1 MTKHISNIAA
11 LSVAALTLTACSQD
25 EVDFY
30 DKGSNGIY
38 FNYDDEENLSNTVN
52 FADYV
57 LTDPSEV
64 EQTLKL
70 QLLGYVAD
78 NDRHFVLKTRE
89 VEGYPL
95 ANITVDTNTL
105 PAGAHD
111 LDVAYKVGKPEEMGV
126 TYAVEIYL
134 DPTDAASELGE
145 GVEGFD
151 KYTVY
156 VKEEYSEPADWVYP
170 AGEYLGDFTAEKY
183 KFMVKVT
190 GMTDFY
196 TNSKWDWGGSYVTA
210 AVDSIREYNKANPDN
225 KLMLGIPFSS
235 DISYE
240 KPAYWT
246 ETHDYYLGEYSSSVF
261 AAIANAVGATTDN
274 EEELL
279 SGDENRMKELNNSAI
294 SYMMEKFNQF
304 YYWQMAPSSFKGS
317 YSTLPMFGDV
327 DYDVVQPECW
337 QSYNETYDLVAK
349 YYGEYSDEK
358 YKFMLKTWLAYTD
371 NTEDYAFVQL
381 FPVYY
386 GWDSS
391 YSNQGTFFDDSLGGE
406 YGIKECYQVIKAE
419 YDKNSS
425 AYSFTFPEVEI

>member
-1 MTKHISNIAA
+1 MTKHISYTAA
-11 LSVAALTLTACSQD
+11 LLAVVFTLTACSQD

-30 DKGSNGIY
+30 DKNSNGIY
-38 FNYDDEENLSNTVN
+38 FNYDDEKDLSTTVN

-57 LTDPSEV
+57 QTDPTEV

-78 NDRHFVLKTRE
+78 TDRHFVLKTRE
-89 VEGYPL
+89 VDGYPL
-95 ANITVDTNTL
+95 ANISISANTL
-105 PAGAHD
+105 PAGAHE
-111 LDVAYKVGKPEEMGV
+111 LDVTYSVGKPEEMGV

-134 DPTDAASELGE
+134 DPTDGDSELGE

-156 VKEEYSEPADWVYP
+156 VTEQYNEPTDWVYP
-170 AGEYLGDFTAEKY
+170 AGEYLGSFTAEKY
-183 KFMVKVT
+183 KFMVKIT

-196 TNSKWDWGGSYVTA
+196 TNAKWDWSGTYVTN
-210 AVDSIREYNKANPDN
+210 AVDSIRKYNKENPDN

-235 DISYE
+235 DISYS
-240 KPAYWT
+240 KPDYWT
-246 ETHDYYLGEYSSSVF
+246 EEHDYYLGSYSSRVF
-261 AAIANAVGATTDN
+261 AAIANAVGATTDD

-279 SGDENRMKELNNSAI
+279 SGSEDRMKDLNKAAI
-294 SYMMEKFNQF
+294 TYMMERFNSY
-304 YYWQMAPSSFKGS
+304 YYWQMSPSQFKWS
-317 YSTLPMFGDV
+317 YSTLPMFSDI

-337 QSYNETYDLVAK
+337 QTYNDTYDYVAK

-371 NTEDYAFVQL
+371 NTDDYAFVQL

-386 GWDSS
+386 GWDSTWT
-391 YSNQGTFFDDSLGGE
+391 NQTALYDEEMGGE
-406 YGIKECYQVIKAE
+406 DAIKECYRVIKAE
-419 YDKNSS
+419 YDKNPD
-425 AYSFTFPEVEI
+425 AYNFSFPDVE